1 VHAGCRT
8 RAALIRFRHAALLLC
23 QERVPGGRPG
33 DDSSLEGNR
42 LRLYRTISTM
52 EARLAIPMHRV
63 RLRRQ
68 EGMAERHVA
77 RDGIEAI
84 TSQEPGL
91 LPVPVYVK

>member
-1 VHAGCRT
+1 VHADCRT

-33 DDSSLEGNR
+33 YDSSLEGSR
-42 LRLYRTISTM
+42 LRLYRTISTI

-68 EGMAERHVA
+68 EGMADRHVT

>member
-1 VHAGCRT
+1 
-8 RAALIRFRHAALLLC
+8 
-23 QERVPGGRPG
+23 
-33 DDSSLEGNR
+33 
-42 LRLYRTISTM
+42 M

-68 EGMAERHVA
+68 EGMADRHVA

-91 LPVPVYVK
+91 LPVPVYVA